1 MKLFFFLLC
10 FSIIGNTAQ
19 AESFRGKWSANVSD
33 STAKAD
39 IAEDFTFYIG
49 KEKHTLYN
57 TIKGNSVVIF
67 FNVECEHCISLLK
80 KMTKGKA
87 KPQDKRYADAPI
99 IIINIGFDE
108 SSKDFARLKIPADW
122 IVGQE
127 NSGYLM
133 FSKFYNLR
141 KYPCIFLINK
151 DKVIENRHGVIR

>member
-1 MKLFFFLLC
+1 MKLFFFFLC

-19 AESFRGKWSANVSD
+19 AESFCGKYAMNASD
-33 STAKAD
+33 SIAKTD
-39 IAEDFTFYIG
+39 IAEDFVFSIG

-80 KMTKGKA
+80 KMSKGKA
-87 KPQDKRYADAPI
+87 KPRDKRYADAQI

-108 SSKDFARLKIPADW
+108 SSKDFARLKIPENW

-127 NSGYLM
+127 NSGHLM
-133 FSKFYNLR
+133 LSKFYNLR
-141 KYPCIFLINK
+141 NYPCIFLINK
-151 DKVIENRHGVIR
+151 DKVIENRHGVIK